1 MAQQI
6 ITVDTVRL
14 DVDAGAD
21 PPAVIGF
28 LAGALGEAG
37 RTTDASDLVEAALA
51 REAKSATGLPGGI
64 AIPHARAE
72 SVTEASLAMARLA
85 PKVDFGAPD
94 GPADIVF
101 LIAAPA
107 GGGSEHMKLLSALA
121 RALVR
126 PDFVADLRSAETP
139 ERIVEL
145 VDGAITPAPKK
156 TAAPAAAAASATAA
170 PAAVTPTATTE
181 TAPAASDKPSI
192 VAITA
197 CPTGIAHTYMAA
209 DALKYAAERAGV
221 EFHVETQGSSATTP
235 FDPKVISD
243 AGAVIFATDV
253 GVKGKERFAGKPVIA
268 SGVKRA
274 INEPD
279 KMIAEAVAAAGDP
292 NAARVAGAE
301 GGAADD
307 VAPAGGGVGQIG
319 RAHV

>member
-1 MAQQI
+1 M
-6 ITVDTVRL
+6 
-14 DVDAGAD
+14 
-21 PPAVIGF
+21 
-28 LAGALGEAG
+28 
-37 RTTDASDLVEAALA
+37 
-51 REAKSATGLPGGI
+51 PGGI

-72 SVTEASLAMARLA
+72 SKHRGEPGYGRLA

-107 GGGSEHMKLLSALA
+107 GGQRAHEKLLSALA

-139 ERIVEL
+139 NASSNSWTG
-145 VDGAITPAPKK
+145 DHSGAQEDRCSCRRSSVGHSGAG
-156 TAAPAAAAASATAA
+156 SGD
-170 PAAVTPTATTE
+170 PTATTE

-209 DALKYAAERAGV
+209 DALKYAAERPV
-221 EFHVETQGSSATTP
+221 SSFTSKRKDPATTP

-279 KMIAEAVAAAGDP
+279 KMIAEAVAAAVIRMP
-292 NAARVAGAE
+292 HEWPEQKAAPPTTWHRPAAASDWAGRP
-301 GGAADD
+301 D
-307 VAPAGGGVGQIG
+307 
-319 RAHV
+319 RH